1 MSEYFKEIELKKIQP
16 NRLNP
21 RGEFRKESLDELAD
35 SISAAGLLQPL
46 IVRPVDKGFE
56 VVVGERR
63 YRASHQAGLEKV
75 PAIVRK
81 YTDDEV
87 IELNLIENIH
97 REDLSAVE
105 KGRTCL
111 KLMETFPEKYP
122 TEESV
127 AKHVGVSQFTIKD
140 WLKLV
145 TAMPRKVQRMVA
157 PETISRR
164 VPAGKIEYTTA
175 VRIARKIKEPRKQ
188 LKVAETLVQ
197 KGIRGAVARQIVSEV
212 ARKPEKPVEEIV
224 QEVVE
229 AQARIPFRLANI
241 EPVVNESKTQL
252 SLKGLDPKIRKGSIV
267 QADLYEPHFAELRV
281 RDVLKKRLGDFTDED
296 SKREGGYALSEFRKH
311 WEETYGEGS
320 WDPDERVDIVHFEVV
335 KMNPKFEELRRRIS
349 TKFLLK

>member
-1 MSEYFKEIELKKIQP
+1 MSEYIKEIELKKIRP

-21 RGEFRKESLDELAD
+21 RVEFRKEALDELAD
-35 SISAAGLLQPL
+35 SISQVGLLQPL

-63 YRASHQAGLEKV
+63 YRASHQAGLEKA

-105 KGRTCL
+105 KGSTCL
-111 KLMETFPEKYP
+111 KLMEMFPEKYP

-127 AKHVGVSQFTIKD
+127 AEHVGVSPLTIKD

-164 VPAGKIEYTTA
+164 VPTGKIEYTTA

-188 LKVAETLVQ
+188 LKVAETLIK
-197 KGIRGAVARQIVSEV
+197 KGIKGAVARQIVSEV

-229 AQARIPFRLANI
+229 AQARIPFRLTSI

-281 RDVLKKRLGDFTDED
+281 RDVLRKRLGDFTDED
-296 SKREGGYALSEFRKH
+296 SKREGGYSLSEFKEY

-320 WDPDERVDIVHFEVV
+320 WNPDERVDIVHFEVV
-335 KMNPKFEELRRRIS
+335 KLNPKFEELRRRIS

>member
-1 MSEYFKEIELKKIQP
+1 MSEYIKEIELKKIQP

-35 SISAAGLLQPL
+35 SISEVGLLQPL
-46 IVRPVDKGFE
+46 IVRPVNKGFE

-122 TEESV
+122 TEESI
-127 AKHVGVSQFTIKD
+127 AKHVGVSQLTIRD

-145 TAMPRKVQRMVA
+145 TAMPHKVQRMVA
-157 PETISRR
+157 PETLSRR

-188 LKVAETLVQ
+188 LKLAETLVQ

-229 AQARIPFRLANI
+229 AQARIPFRLADI

-296 SKREGGYALSEFRKH
+296 SKREGGYSLSEFKKY

>member
-1 MSEYFKEIELKKIQP
+1 MSEYIKEIELKKIQP

-21 RGEFRKESLDELAD
+21 REEFRKESLDELAD
-35 SISAAGLLQPL
+35 SISEVGLLQPL
-46 IVRPVDKGFE
+46 IVRPVDRGFE

-81 YTDDEV
+81 YADDEV

-127 AKHVGVSQFTIKD
+127 AKHVGVSQLTIKD

-145 TAMPRKVQRMVA
+145 TAMPRKIQRMVA

-175 VRIARKIKEPRKQ
+175 VRIARKIKEPGKQ

-197 KGIRGAVARQIVSEV
+197 RGIRGAVARQIVSEV
-212 ARKPEKPVEEIV
+212 ARKPERPLEEIV

-267 QADLYEPHFAELRV
+267 QADLYEPHFADLRV

-296 SKREGGYALSEFRKH
+296 TKREGGYSLSEFKKY